1 MRMRRTCVLAS
12 VLILATAVSSAY
24 AQDASWDL
32 GASAVAVQYDLSGTG
47 TAPGLA
53 VRAARPVHGNVM
65 VEVRALFAK
74 PEQQFGSSTFFAP
87 EAQLQYRWNV
97 ARFSPYVGGG
107 AGLAANAS
115 PLHTDWDPTLSFAVG
130 TGVRLTD
137 RLDLT
142 GELRLRGIE
151 WRFVGNTA
159 EWSAGLKWRLP
170 SF

>member
-1 MRMRRTCVLAS
+1 MRTTFVLSS
-12 VLILATAVSSAY
+12 VLLLAGAVSPVH
-24 AQDASWDL
+24 AQDSSWNV
-32 GASAVAVQYDLSGTG
+32 GVSAVAVQYDLSGTG

-53 VRAARPVHGNVM
+53 VRAARPVYGNVM
-65 VEVRALFAK
+65 VEVRGLFAR
-74 PEQQFGSSTFFAP
+74 PEQQSGPSTFFAP

-107 AGLAANAS
+107 AGLAATAS
-115 PLHTDWDPTLSFAVG
+115 PLRTDWDPTLSVAVG
-130 TGVRLTD
+130 TGVRLND

-151 WRFVGNTA
+151 WRFVGSTA
-159 EWSAGLKWRLP
+159 EWSAGLRWRLP